1 MEVVMND
8 ATHTPAPGGEITE
21 GTVVRDRRRGGTCTG
36 TVVRRE
42 GRSVFVAWHGS
53 FVEDQLDVD
62 EVAVWADA
70 PAELAEWRGGIGVVT
85 PDGYRVEPVNPAGGE
100 R

>member
-1 MEVVMND
+1 MND
-8 ATHTPAPGGEITE
+8 ATNAPAPGGDITE
-21 GTVVRDRRRGGTCTG
+21 GTVVRDRRWGGTYTG

-53 FVEDQLDVD
+53 FVEDELDVD
-62 EVAVWADA
+62 EVTVWADA

-85 PDGYRVEPVNPAGGE
+85 PDGYRVEQVNPAGGE